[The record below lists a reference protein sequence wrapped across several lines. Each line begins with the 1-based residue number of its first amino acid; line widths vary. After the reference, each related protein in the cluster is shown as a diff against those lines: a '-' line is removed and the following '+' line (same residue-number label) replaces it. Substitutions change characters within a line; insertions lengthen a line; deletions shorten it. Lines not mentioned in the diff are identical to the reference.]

1 MARLS
6 KIFPNTYRDSVALMQ
21 VSAKI
26 NELTGITQ
34 ASLIMATATNLELL
48 QEAGLIET
56 VPEAGN
62 NDLLLALEGENESA
76 LQEAVVTAESKLHE
90 MASGIIERE
99 IRKEPLRSIEMA
111 LDAFP
116 DANLALISCPGE
128 YATAEALKA
137 LNLGLDVM
145 LFSDNISEEDEIFLK
160 KNAET
165 EGLLMMGPDCGT
177 AIVNGVPL
185 GFANNVK
192 KGSIG
197 IVAAS
202 GTGLQQV
209 SCLIDRWGGGISQAI
224 GTGGRDLSTKVGG
237 STMIAGID
245 ALAADSNTKVIV
257 LISKPPSQDVAFKV
271 LERAAKT
278 DKPVVVNFLGSTV
291 EVPAGAEVTEV
302 KTLEAAAHA
311 AVRLTGIDVQTP
323 ARHLVT
329 TGELA
334 TLTNRLSGSQ
344 KYVRGLYSGGTFSY
358 EAMILL
364 TEMLGP
370 IHSASPLA
378 SEQNLDDPWQSREH
392 TVLDLGGD
400 VFTRGRPHPMI
411 DHRLRNERILQE
423 AMDPETAVILLDI
436 VLGFGSHENPAED
449 LAVAISEAR
458 RATTTNEPIF
468 IGFVCGTKNDP
479 QNLEKQ
485 ETMMSEVGVLL
496 MESNAQAARL
506 AGDIILQQNS
516 ETAIIK

>member
-291 EVPAGAEVTEV
+291 EVPAGAEVTEA

-370 IHSASPLA
+370 IHSAAPLA
-378 SEQNLDDPWQSREH
+378 SEQKLDNPWQSREH
-392 TVLDLGGD
+392 TVLDLGDD

-516 ETAIIK
+516 ATAIIK

>member
-1 MARLS
+1 M
-6 KIFPNTYRDSVALMQ
+6 ALMQ

-76 LQEAVVTAESKLHE
+76 LQEAVVMAESKLNE
-90 MASGIIERE
+90 TTSEIIAGE
-99 IRKEPLRSIEMA
+99 IRKEPPRSIEMA
-111 LDAFP
+111 LDASP

-160 KNAET
+160 INAAT
-165 EGLLMMGPDCGT
+165 GGLLMMGPDCGT

-291 EVPAGAEVTEV
+291 EVPAGAEVTEA

-370 IHSASPLA
+370 IHSAAPLA
-378 SEQNLDDPWQSREH
+378 SEQKLDDPWQSREH

-479 QNLEKQ
+479 QNLKKQ

>member
-21 VSAKI
+21 VSAKL

-48 QEAGLIET
+48 REAGLIET

-62 NDLLLALEGENESA
+62 NDLLLALAGESEIA
-76 LQEAVVTAESKLHE
+76 LQEAAVMAESKLNE
-90 MASGIIERE
+90 TTSEIIAGE
-99 IRKEPLRSIEMA
+99 IRKEPPRSIEMA
-111 LDAFP
+111 LDEIP

-145 LFSDNISEEDEIFLK
+145 LFSDNIPEEDEIFLK
-160 KNAET
+160 KNAAT
-165 EGLLMMGPDCGT
+165 GGLLMMGPDCGT

-245 ALAADSNTKVIV
+245 ALAADSNTEVIV
-257 LISKPPSQDVAFKV
+257 LISKPPSQDVACKV

-278 DKPVVVNFLGSTV
+278 DKPVVVNFLGSTA
-291 EVPAGAEVTEV
+291 EVPAGAEVTEA

-370 IHSASPLA
+370 IHSAAPLA
-378 SEQNLDDPWQSREH
+378 SEQKLDNPWQSREH

-506 AGDIILQQNS
+506 AGDMILQQNS

>member
-1 MARLS
+1 MTRLS

-21 VSAKI
+21 VSAKL

-48 QEAGLIET
+48 REAGLIET

-62 NDLLLALEGENESA
+62 NDLLLALAGESEIA
-76 LQEAVVTAESKLHE
+76 LQEAAVMAESKLNE
-90 MASGIIERE
+90 TASEIIAGE
-99 IRKEPLRSIEMA
+99 IRKEPPRSIEMA
-111 LDAFP
+111 LDASP

-145 LFSDNISEEDEIFLK
+145 LFSDNIPEEDEIFLK
-160 KNAET
+160 TNAAT
-165 EGLLMMGPDCGT
+165 GGLLMMGPDCGT

-257 LISKPPSQDVAFKV
+257 LISKPPSQDVACKV

-291 EVPAGAEVTEV
+291 EVPAGAEVTEA

-358 EAMILL
+358 EAMVLL

-370 IHSASPLA
+370 IQSAAPLA
-378 SEQNLDDPWQSREH
+378 SEQKLDDPWQSREH
-392 TVLDLGGD
+392 TVLDLGDD

-506 AGDIILQQNS
+506 AGDMILQQNS
-516 ETAIIK
+516 ETTII

>member
-48 QEAGLIET
+48 REAGLIET

-62 NDLLLALEGENESA
+62 NDLLLALEGETDSA
-76 LQEAVVTAESKLHE
+76 LQEAAVMAESKLNE
-90 MASGIIERE
+90 TTSEIIAGE
-99 IRKEPLRSIEMA
+99 IRKEPPRSIEMA
-111 LDAFP
+111 LDASP

-145 LFSDNISEEDEIFLK
+145 LFSDNIPEEDEIFLK

-165 EGLLMMGPDCGT
+165 GGLLMMGPDCGT

-257 LISKPPSQDVAFKV
+257 LISKPPSQDVACKV

-291 EVPAGAEVTEV
+291 EVPAGAEVTEA

-370 IHSASPLA
+370 IHSAAPLA
-378 SEQNLDDPWQSREH
+378 SEQKLDNPWQSRGH
-392 TVLDLGGD
+392 TVLDLGDD

-506 AGDIILQQNS
+506 ASDMILQQNS
-516 ETAIIK
+516 ETTII

>member
-21 VSAKI
+21 VSTKI

-48 QEAGLIET
+48 REAGLIEIF
-56 VPEAGN
+56 PEAGN
-62 NDLLLALEGENESA
+62 NDLLLALEGESEIA
-76 LQEAVVTAESKLHE
+76 LQEAAVMAESKLNE
-90 MASGIIERE
+90 TTSKIIAGE
-99 IRKEPLRSIEMA
+99 IRKEPPRSIEMA
-111 LDAFP
+111 LDASP

-137 LNLGLDVM
+137 LNLGLNVM
-145 LFSDNISEEDEIFLK
+145 LFSDNIPEEDEIFLK
-160 KNAET
+160 RNAAT
-165 EGLLMMGPDCGT
+165 GGLLMMGPDCGT

-237 STMIAGID
+237 STMIAGIE

-278 DKPVVVNFLGSTV
+278 DKPVVVSFLGSTV
-291 EVPAGAEVTEV
+291 EVPAGAEVIEA
-302 KTLEAAAHA
+302 KTLEGAAHA

-370 IHSASPLA
+370 IHSAAPLA
-378 SEQNLDDPWQSREH
+378 SEQKLDDPWQSREH

>member
-1 MARLS
+1 M
-6 KIFPNTYRDSVALMQ
+6 MQ

-237 STMIAGID
+237 STMIAGIE

-291 EVPAGAEVTEV
+291 EVPAGAEVTEA
-302 KTLEAAAHA
+302 KTLETAAHA

-378 SEQNLDDPWQSREH
+378 SEQKLDDPWQSREH

>member
-34 ASLIMATATNLELL
+34 ASLIMATTTNLELL

-99 IRKEPLRSIEMA
+99 IKKEPLRSIEMA

-237 STMIAGID
+237 STMIAGIE

-291 EVPAGAEVTEV
+291 EVPAGAEVTEA

-378 SEQNLDDPWQSREH
+378 SEQKLDDPWQSREH

>member
-99 IRKEPLRSIEMA
+99 IKKEPLRSIEMA

-145 LFSDNISEEDEIFLK
+145 LFSDNISEEDEIILK

-237 STMIAGID
+237 STMIAGIE

-271 LERAAKT
+271 LERATKT

-291 EVPAGAEVTEV
+291 EVPAGAKVTEA

-378 SEQNLDDPWQSREH
+378 SEQKLDDPWQSREH

>member
-145 LFSDNISEEDEIFLK
+145 LFSDNISEEDEIYLK
-160 KNAET
+160 RNAAT
-165 EGLLMMGPDCGT
+165 GGLLMMGPDCGT

-209 SCLIDRWGGGISQAI
+209 SCLIDR
-224 GTGGRDLSTKVGG
+224 
-237 STMIAGID
+237 
-245 ALAADSNTKVIV
+245 
-257 LISKPPSQDVAFKV
+257 
-271 LERAAKT
+271 
-278 DKPVVVNFLGSTV
+278 
-291 EVPAGAEVTEV
+291 
-302 KTLEAAAHA
+302 
-311 AVRLTGIDVQTP
+311 
-323 ARHLVT
+323 
-329 TGELA
+329 
-334 TLTNRLSGSQ
+334 
-344 KYVRGLYSGGTFSY
+344 
-358 EAMILL
+358 
-364 TEMLGP
+364 
-370 IHSASPLA
+370 
-378 SEQNLDDPWQSREH
+378 
-392 TVLDLGGD
+392 
-400 VFTRGRPHPMI
+400 
-411 DHRLRNERILQE
+411 
-423 AMDPETAVILLDI
+423 
-436 VLGFGSHENPAED
+436 
-449 LAVAISEAR
+449 
-458 RATTTNEPIF
+458 
-468 IGFVCGTKNDP
+468 
-479 QNLEKQ
+479 
-485 ETMMSEVGVLL
+485 
-496 MESNAQAARL
+496 
-506 AGDIILQQNS
+506 
-516 ETAIIK
+516 

>member
-99 IRKEPLRSIEMA
+99 IKKEPLRSIEMA

-145 LFSDNISEEDEIFLK
+145 LFSDNISEEDEIILK

-291 EVPAGAEVTEV
+291 EVPAGAKVTEA

>member
-291 EVPAGAEVTEV
+291 EVPAGAEVTEA

-370 IHSASPLA
+370 IHSAAPLA
-378 SEQNLDDPWQSREH
+378 SEQKLDDPWQSREH

-449 LAVAISEAR
+449 LAVAISEVR

>member
-34 ASLIMATATNLELL
+34 ASLIMATTTNLELL

-99 IRKEPLRSIEMA
+99 IKKEPLRSIEMA

-291 EVPAGAEVTEV
+291 EVPAGAEVTEA

>member
-291 EVPAGAEVTEV
+291 EVPAGAEVTEA

>member
-34 ASLIMATATNLELL
+34 ASLIMATTTNLELL

-99 IRKEPLRSIEMA
+99 IKKEPLRSIEMA

-145 LFSDNISEEDEIFLK
+145 LFSDNISEEDEIILK

-237 STMIAGID
+237 STMISGID

-291 EVPAGAEVTEV
+291 EVPAGAEVTEA

-370 IHSASPLA
+370 IHSAAPLA
-378 SEQNLDDPWQSREH
+378 SEQKLDDPWQSREH

>member
-291 EVPAGAEVTEV
+291 EVPAGAEVTEA

-378 SEQNLDDPWQSREH
+378 SEQKLDDPWQSREH

>member
-291 EVPAGAEVTEV
+291 EVPAGAEVTEA

-370 IHSASPLA
+370 IHSAAPLA
-378 SEQNLDDPWQSREH
+378 SEQKLDDPWQSREH

-506 AGDIILQQNS
+506 AGDMILQQNS
-516 ETAIIK
+516 ETTII

>member
-1 MARLS
+1 M
-6 KIFPNTYRDSVALMQ
+6 MQ

-177 AIVNGVPL
+177 AIVKGVPL

-291 EVPAGAEVTEV
+291 GVPAGAEVTEA
-302 KTLEAAAHA
+302 K
-311 AVRLTGIDVQTP
+311 
-323 ARHLVT
+323 
-329 TGELA
+329 
-334 TLTNRLSGSQ
+334 
-344 KYVRGLYSGGTFSY
+344 K
-358 EAMILL
+358 
-364 TEMLGP
+364 
-370 IHSASPLA
+370 
-378 SEQNLDDPWQSREH
+378 
-392 TVLDLGGD
+392 
-400 VFTRGRPHPMI
+400 
-411 DHRLRNERILQE
+411 
-423 AMDPETAVILLDI
+423 
-436 VLGFGSHENPAED
+436 
-449 LAVAISEAR
+449 
-458 RATTTNEPIF
+458 
-468 IGFVCGTKNDP
+468 
-479 QNLEKQ
+479 
-485 ETMMSEVGVLL
+485 
-496 MESNAQAARL
+496 
-506 AGDIILQQNS
+506 
-516 ETAIIK
+516 

>member
-257 LISKPPSQDVAFKV
+257 LISKPPSHDVAFKV

-291 EVPAGAEVTEV
+291 EVPAGAEVTEA

>member
-48 QEAGLIET
+48 REAGLIET

-62 NDLLLALEGENESA
+62 NDLLLALAGESELA
-76 LQEAVVTAESKLHE
+76 LQEAAVMAESKLNE
-90 MASGIIERE
+90 TTSEIIAGE
-99 IRKEPLRSIEMA
+99 IRKEPPRSIEMA
-111 LDAFP
+111 LDASP

-145 LFSDNISEEDEIFLK
+145 LFSDNIPEEDEIFLK

-165 EGLLMMGPDCGT
+165 AGLLMMGPDCGT

-291 EVPAGAEVTEV
+291 GVPAGAEVTEA

-370 IHSASPLA
+370 IHSAAPLA
-378 SEQNLDDPWQSREH
+378 SEQKLDDPWQSREH
-392 TVLDLGGD
+392 TVLDLGSD

-516 ETAIIK
+516 ESAIIK

>member
-1 MARLS
+1 
-6 KIFPNTYRDSVALMQ
+6 MQ

-145 LFSDNISEEDEIFLK
+145 LFSDNISEEDEIYLK
-160 KNAET
+160 RNAAT
-165 EGLLMMGPDCGT
+165 GGLLMMGPDCGT

-291 EVPAGAEVTEV
+291 EVPAGAEVTEA

-370 IHSASPLA
+370 IHSAAPLA
-378 SEQNLDDPWQSREH
+378 SEQKLDDPWQSREH

>member
-99 IRKEPLRSIEMA
+99 IKKEPLRSIEMA

-237 STMIAGID
+237 STMIAGIE

-291 EVPAGAEVTEV
+291 EVPAGAEVTEA

-378 SEQNLDDPWQSREH
+378 SEQKLDDPWQSREH

>member
-34 ASLIMATATNLELL
+34 ASLIMATTTNLELL

-99 IRKEPLRSIEMA
+99 IKKEPLRSIEMA

-145 LFSDNISEEDEIFLK
+145 LFSDNISEEDEIILK

-291 EVPAGAEVTEV
+291 EVPAGAEVTEA

-358 EAMILL
+358 EAMILM

-378 SEQNLDDPWQSREH
+378 SEQKLDDPWQSREH

>member
-99 IRKEPLRSIEMA
+99 IKKEPLRSIEMA

-291 EVPAGAEVTEV
+291 EVPAGAEVTEA

-370 IHSASPLA
+370 IHSAAPLA
-378 SEQNLDDPWQSREH
+378 SEQKLDDPWQSREH